1 MTTEKIFL
9 SSRDI
14 RYIIG
19 LLNRKVKQLNKT
31 LDEVDSNE
39 RSMSTEEYNHHVAA
53 VEKVEI
59 LSNKLLQFLIQE
71 GVINNE

>member
-53 VEKVEI
+53 VDKVEA
-59 LSNKLLQFLIQE
+59 LSDKLQQFLVNE
-71 GVINNE
+71 GVIKS